1 MRFRIH
7 HRTTYSYASPVYE
20 SFNQVRLQPTSD
32 ESQTCL
38 DFDLAIEPPATVI
51 HYPDYFGSGVHDFG
65 IPYEH
70 DHLTITASSDVAT
83 NAGDDEP
90 LVGPAPGE
98 EDGSPPLAAAVAS
111 GAFFD
116 ELPEYLWPS
125 RYVSL
130 DDDSGELAR
139 ELAAADS
146 STTVLGFVVRAG
158 EAVADRLTYK
168 LGTTRVDSTAQ
179 EVLALGS
186 GVCQDYSHVLISL
199 LRHAGIP
206 ARYVSGYLGT
216 VAHATAAHAW
226 VEAWVPPYGWVG
238 FDATRREIC
247 TGCHVKIGVGRDYAD
262 VSVLRGTYQ
271 GGAKAELE
279 VEVTSRILAD
289 DAVSMAGGRRRA
301 HGRLVSFQNL
311 TAVRQFEW
319 GSVIAAGRQ
328 SPPSAAAAG
337 ASWPPVRSQR
347 VHGDAMTS
355 SQPQQQQQQQ
365 QAIGSGII
373 GPCI

>member
-1 MRFRIH
+1 MRFRIR
-7 HRTTYSYASPVYE
+7 HRTTYRYAAPVHE

-32 ESQTCL
+32 ASQTCL
-38 DFDLAIEPPATVI
+38 DFDLSIEPPATVI
-51 HYPDYFGSGVHDFG
+51 HYPDYFGSGVHEFG

-70 DHLTITASSDVAT
+70 DHLTITATSEVAT
-83 NAGDDEP
+83 TAAVDEP
-90 LVGPAPGE
+90 LVGPVRIADDASPGLAPLVE
-98 EDGSPPLAAAVAS
+98 S
-111 GAFFD
+111 GAFFED
-116 ELPEYLWPS
+116 LPEYLWPS

-130 DDDSGELAR
+130 DDDSRELAR
-139 ELAAADS
+139 ELTSADR

-179 EVLALGS
+179 EVLAVGS

-206 ARYVSGYLGT
+206 ARYVSGYVGS
-216 VAHATAAHAW
+216 VARSTAAHAW
-226 VEAWVPPYGWVG
+226 VEARVPPYGWVG
-238 FDATRREIC
+238 FDATRPGLC
-247 TGCHVKIGVGRDYAD
+247 TGRHVKIGVGRDYAD

-279 VEVTSRILAD
+279 VEVTSEILAG
-289 DAVSMAGGRRRA
+289 DAVSSAGRRRRA

-311 TAVRQFEW
+311 TAVREFPW
-319 GSVIAAGRQ
+319 DSVVTTGRE
-328 SPPSAAAAG
+328 PGPSAAALG
-337 ASWPPVRSQR
+337 TSWPPVRTQR
-347 VHGDAMTS
+347 IHGDSTTS

-365 QAIGSGII
+365 QAFASGII

>member
-1 MRFRIH
+1 MRFRIR
-7 HRTTYSYASPVYE
+7 HRTTYRYAAPVYE

-83 NAGDDEP
+83 NADVDEP
-90 LVGPAPGE
+90 LVGPASTADDE
-98 EDGSPPLAAAVAS
+98 SPPLAPTIET
-111 GAFFD
+111 GAFFED
-116 ELPEYLWPS
+116 LPEYLWPS

-130 DDDSGELAR
+130 DEESGALSR
-139 ELAAADS
+139 ELSAEDPSA
-146 STTVLGFVVRAG
+146 TVLGFLIRAG

-179 EVLALGS
+179 EVMALGS

-216 VAHATAAHAW
+216 VAQATAAHAW
-226 VEAWVPPYGWVG
+226 VEAWVPPYGWIG

-247 TGCHVKIGVGRDYAD
+247 TGRHVKIGVGRDYAD

-271 GGAKAELE
+271 GGANADLE
-279 VEVTSRILAD
+279 VEVTSSILAD

-319 GSVIAAGRQ
+319 GSVIAAGRE
-328 SPPSAAAAG
+328 AAASVALAG

-355 SQPQQQQQQQ
+355 SQPQQQQQH
-365 QAIGSGII
+365 AIDSGII
-373 GPCI
+373 GSCI

>member
-1 MRFRIH
+1 VRFRIR
-7 HRTTYSYASPVYE
+7 HRTTYRYASPVYE

-83 NAGDDEP
+83 NADADEP
-90 LVGPAPGE
+90 LVGPATTG
-98 EDGSPPLAAAVAS
+98 DDASPPLAPAVAS
-111 GAFFD
+111 GAFFE

-130 DDDSGELAR
+130 DDDSGALAR
-139 ELAAADS
+139 ELGAADP
-146 STTVLGFVVRAG
+146 STTVLGFLVRAG
-158 EAVADRLTYK
+158 EAVSDRLTYK

-179 EVLALGS
+179 EVLSLGS

-199 LRHAGIP
+199 LRHAGVP

-216 VAHATAAHAW
+216 VDHATAAHAW

-238 FDATRREIC
+238 FDATLRAIC
-247 TGCHVKIGVGRDYAD
+247 TGRHVKIGVGRDYAD

-271 GGAKAELE
+271 GGAKADLE
-279 VEVTSRILAD
+279 VEVTSEVLAG

-328 SPPSAAAAG
+328 SPPSTAAAG

-347 VHGDAMTS
+347 VHGDATTS
-355 SQPQQQQQQQ
+355 SQPQQQQQ
-365 QAIGSGII
+365 AIG
-373 GPCI
+373 

>member
-1 MRFRIH
+1 MRFRIR
-7 HRTTYSYASPVYE
+7 HRTTYRYASPVHE

-70 DHLTITASSDVAT
+70 DRLTITATSDVAT
-83 NAGDDEP
+83 NADEDEP
-90 LVGPAPGE
+90 LVGPARPG
-98 EDGSPPLAAAVAS
+98 DDASPALGPLVAS
-111 GAFFD
+111 GTPFE

-130 DDDSGELAR
+130 DDLSGALSR
-139 ELAAADS
+139 ELMQADP
-146 STTVLGFVVRAG
+146 STTVLAFLVRAG
-158 EAVADRLTYK
+158 EAVAERLTYV

-179 EVLALGS
+179 EVLTLGT

-206 ARYVSGYLGT
+206 ARYVSGYLGS
-216 VAHATAAHAW
+216 VARSTAAHAW
-226 VEAWVPPYGWVG
+226 VEAQVPPYGWIG
-238 FDATRREIC
+238 FDATVPGIC
-247 TGCHVKIGVGRDYAD
+247 TGRYVKIGVGRDYAD

-271 GGAKAELE
+271 GGAKADLE
-279 VEVTSRILAD
+279 VEVTAERLPD
-289 DAVSMAGGRRRA
+289 HAVSMAGRRRRA

-311 TAVRQFEW
+311 TAVRQFAW
-319 GSVIAAGRQ
+319 GSVIASEHPLATPASGAGT
-328 SPPSAAAAG
+328 A
-337 ASWPPVRSQR
+337 WPPVRTQR
-347 VHGDAMTS
+347 IHGDATTS
-355 SQPQQQQQQQ
+355 SQPEQQQ
-365 QAIGSGII
+365 QARFDSGII